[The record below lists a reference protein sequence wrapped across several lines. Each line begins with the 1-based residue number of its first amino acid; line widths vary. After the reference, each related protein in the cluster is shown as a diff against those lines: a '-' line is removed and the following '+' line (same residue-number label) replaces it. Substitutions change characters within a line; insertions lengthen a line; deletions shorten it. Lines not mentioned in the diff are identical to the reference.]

1 MKLKVNVISL
11 FTDFEMQ
18 SLKPSQLYLKI
29 RKYFEHKTSH
39 IHSKIAQYFY
49 GFEPTRIHDSKTS
62 HIPRYEYKTQFMAD

>member
-1 MKLKVNVISL
+1 MKVKVNVISL

-39 IHSKIAQYFY
+39 IHSGIAQYMS
-49 GFEPTRIHDSKTS
+49 GFEPTRIHDSKAS
-62 HIPRYEYKTQFMAD
+62 SIQLYEYIIKPSL